1 MHKDLKIES
10 TMQLANSSIGS
21 KTKLLLLL
29 MSPLLLMGC
38 LGNQPE
44 TEVVVTTQY
53 QEQNIPIQERPKSV
67 KFPPVDWFVLTEEN
81 FDEKVAEIETKTGN
95 KVMFVITPKGYEN
108 LALGIAELRRYV
120 KDQQAII
127 AYYEEA
133 LTDDEQEP
141 KK

>member
-1 MHKDLKIES
+1 
-10 TMQLANSSIGS
+10 
-21 KTKLLLLL
+21 

-141 KK
+141 IQ